1 MGVFLGYPLGDVEGF
16 IKNGGDKFLL
26 SGYWK
31 VYSDVAEAQGLFEK
45 FDVVKDDMVRMV
57 SKGYSI
63 KSIVS
68 YYATGT
74 TEVAV

>member
-1 MGVFLGYPLGDVEGF
+1 M
-16 IKNGGDKFLL
+16 

-68 YYATGT
+68 YYATGA